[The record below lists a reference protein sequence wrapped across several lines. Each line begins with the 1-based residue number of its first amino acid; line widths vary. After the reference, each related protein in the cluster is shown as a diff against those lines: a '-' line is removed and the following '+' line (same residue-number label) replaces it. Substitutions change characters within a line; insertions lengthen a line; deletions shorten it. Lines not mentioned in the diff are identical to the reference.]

1 MTKNLRFGENRR
13 AFRVGRSK
21 SQPRAACEKVEAGF
35 SQKRRLFQKRCLF
48 QKRYLFNESRCCADS
63 DESQKHLVRRIGKNK
78 AAAKAVD
85 EFVPAGALPAQA
97 LSLPR

>member
-1 MTKNLRFGENRR
+1 LAKTVAHSASGVRNRNLERR
-13 AFRVGRSK
+13 AKKWKRVFRKNAAYSK
-21 SQPRAACEKVEAGF
+21 NATYS
-35 SQKRRLFQKRCLF
+35 S
-48 QKRYLFNESRCCADS
+48 ESRCCADS
-63 DESQKHLVRRIGKNK
+63 DELQKHLVRRIGKNK